1 MEIQDSQSEQDWRPV
16 KAPDQRL
23 KDHVTVIMKFT
34 DGTALG
40 TLPPDTI
47 GTTVLQAAGLN
58 SAERKDTFIKVR
70 AIQNLIAIDTYRQS
84 AAEKILRL
92 RQAQINGQ
100 SRPILVYQASGK
112 DTVKGVIHGI
122 QVSVPDEVIQR
133 TLDVQGTKILQ
144 ARRIG
149 SSKTILMTLE
159 GNRLPRFALYDRVVM
174 RLHPYSPKSLF
185 CNICAV
191 IGHRADVCPNKPH
204 FSSCLNC
211 GTKLPPGSPE
221 NTPHNCETHC
231 QNRGGEHPANYPHCP
246 ARLEADETRRD
257 GERNRKRRQQAP
269 PRKDFKTHTRG
280 RSHNRHWSQ
289 RSRSKGAAEAH
300 WPKLPTNNRYW
311 SLRSPERSRSKS
323 KDSRKRDNS
332 HHQKPK
338 ETHSKKHEQVLPRKS
353 STSQRPQIT
362 NPWNGQSWR
371 VSGPIPVPAA
381 DLTPTQTPP
390 TTSPSVTQYNLALE
404 AAKETPSQANLVRAM
419 QTGIHK
425 DQHTT
430 TLTTQGEAMTEILK
444 RLDFL
449 QKELQ
454 HRDDIFQQEHQ
465 KRDILLQNM
474 QQEFQK
480 RDILLAEKFASLA
493 AGQTQ
498 LENSYGR
505 LESILNSL
513 RKRPSIPNAD
523 SIESPCKIT
532 APEVAAQ
539 STLATMNYE

>member
-1 MEIQDSQSEQDWRPV
+1 MEIQESQSEQEWQPV

-47 GTTVLQAAGLN
+47 GSTVLQAAGLN
-58 SAERKDTFIKVR
+58 SAETKDTFTKVR
-70 AIQNLIAIDTYRQS
+70 AIQTLIAIDTYRQS

-92 RQAQINGQ
+92 RQTQINGQ
-100 SRPILVYQASGK
+100 SRPILVYQANGK

-149 SSKTILMTLE
+149 SSKTILITLE

-174 RLHPYSPKSLF
+174 RLYPYSPKSLF

-204 FSSCLNC
+204 FTSCLNC
-211 GTKLPPGSPE
+211 GTKLPPGSSE

-231 QNRGGEHPANYPHCP
+231 QNCGGEHPANYPYCP
-246 ARLEADETRRD
+246 ARFEADGTRRD
-257 GERNRKRRQQAP
+257 GERKRKQRQQAP
-269 PRKDFKTHTRG
+269 PKKDTESHARG
-280 RSHNRHWSQ
+280 RSHNRKWSQ
-289 RSRSKGAAEAH
+289 RSRSKSAAEVH
-300 WPKLPTNNRYW
+300 WPSLPTNNRYW
-311 SLRSPERSRSKS
+311 SLRSPERARSKS
-323 KDSRKRDNS
+323 KGPRKRDKS
-332 HHQKPK
+332 HHQKQA
-338 ETHSKKHEQVLPRKS
+338 ETHGKQLQQVLPRKS
-353 STSQRPQIT
+353 STPQRPQIT

-381 DLTPTQTPP
+381 DLAPTQTSLP
-390 TTSPSVTQYNLALE
+390 TSPPVTQYNLALE
-404 AAKETPSQANLVRAM
+404 AAKETPSQANLIRALKA
-419 QTGIHK
+419 GISK
-425 DQHTT
+425 DQQTT
-430 TLTTQGEAMTEILK
+430 TPTTQGEAMAEILK

-454 HRDDIFQQEHQ
+454 HRDDIFQQELQ

-480 RDILLAEKFASLA
+480 RDILLAEKFSSLA

-513 RKRPSIPNAD
+513 RKRPSTPNAD

-532 APEVAAQ
+532 VPEVAAQ
-539 STLATMNYE
+539 STLTNMHYE